1 MKNINKELGLNRRS
15 KLFLCG
21 FVLVL
26 ISVVLLIF
34 REMDDRTVASLEQ
47 TIKKR
52 NIGQPKMEHV
62 IQPTIELANM
72 LDLQPVAE
80 GVETQQ
86 QVDFLIPKGCYYAQG
101 YFYSKP
107 VLFEDYLKMLKE
119 QGTVSSQ
126 NFPQE

>member
-62 IQPTIELANM
+62 IQSTIEFANM
-72 LDLQPVAE
+72 LDLQLVAE

-86 QVDFLIPKGCYYAQG
+86 QVDFLIQKGCYYAQG